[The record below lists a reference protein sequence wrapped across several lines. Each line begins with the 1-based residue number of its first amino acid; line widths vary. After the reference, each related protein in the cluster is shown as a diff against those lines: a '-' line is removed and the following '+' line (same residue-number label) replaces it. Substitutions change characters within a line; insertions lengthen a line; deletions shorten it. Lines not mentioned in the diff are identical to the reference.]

1 MQKIVASNINVYPFL
16 SNLINIF
23 DELSV
28 DSSHF
33 EEINGIQLY
42 NLSKFITNC
51 KKNELLVYVVDDIK
65 IEI

>member
-28 DSSHF
+28 GSSHF

-51 KKNELLVYVVDDIK
+51 KKMNY
-65 IEI
+65 